1 MELSKNKNKIFEYFI
16 YFISFGLFLFFFGE
30 SINYGRTYDDFA
42 LLDRFTKSPGDAK
55 LISSFLYA
63 KFHFYPIY
71 FITHELDGL
80 ITFLILYNNIEVLNS
95 QVAKFTNIF
104 LHITN
109 SFFVYLFFKKNLK
122 F

>member
-1 MELSKNKNKIFEYFI
+1 MELTRNKNKIFEYLI

-42 LLDRFTKSPGDAK
+42 LLERFTKSPGDAK

-71 FITHELDGL
+71 FLTHELDGF
-80 ITFLILYNNIEVLNS
+80 ITFASL
-95 QVAKFTNIF
+95 Q
-104 LHITN
+104 
-109 SFFVYLFFKKNLK
+109 
-122 F
+122 